1 MDGLKKAKSF
11 VSYIFYII
19 IVVVIID
26 VAVLRNFYGFGYH
39 RDYKEDNI
47 QRYPAP
53 YVMFTGK
60 PNAGGHNELGF
71 SGPSL
76 KDAGP
81 DDFTIAFFGGST
93 GYMGE
98 PPIAK
103 VIEAE
108 LKKILNVNVF
118 VANYSVVGSNHRQH
132 LHAIIEYLPKF
143 RPDLVIFYGGY
154 NETISSAYY
163 DPRPGYPYNFFYRA
177 ETGPLVKLLIQNS
190 SIIGEIDKKYGL
202 FTGLNKLRME
212 QQPLSDDWNNRIA
225 DKYFETI
232 ELANRVAGSMDSR
245 HCVRTRFLSFYQP
258 YQVPKEFL
266 STHEKIRRHASA
278 LEYAS
283 DVSSEY
289 DTLGKN
295 VFVDIVHVKQE
306 ANDLMGKKIAVIIA
320 EKLRKGVLS
329 DCRLSGDMAAKSSA
343 K

>member
-1 MDGLKKAKSF
+1 MNGLKKVGSF
-11 VSYIFYII
+11 VSYIFYLVI
-19 IVVVIID
+19 IVLIID

-47 QRYPAP
+47 QRFPAP

-60 PNAGGHNELGF
+60 PNEGGHNELGF
-71 SGPSL
+71 LGPSL

-81 DDFTIAFFGGST
+81 GDFTIAFFGGST

-103 VIEAE
+103 VIETE

-132 LHAIIEYLPKF
+132 LHGILEYLPNFK
-143 RPDLVIFYGGY
+143 PDLVIFYGGY

-177 ETGPLVKLLIQNS
+177 ETSPFMKLLIQNS
-190 SIIGEIDKKYGL
+190 SIVGELDKKYGW
-202 FTGLNKLRME
+202 FTGLDKLRMM
-212 QQPLSDDWNNRIA
+212 QQPFSDSWNNRIA

-232 ELANRVAGSMDSR
+232 ELANTVASSMESH
-245 HCVRTRFLSFYQP
+245 HCGKTKFLSFYQP
-258 YQVPKEFL
+258 YQVPKEFQL
-266 STHEKIRRHASA
+266 THEKIKRQVNA
-278 LEYAS
+278 LEYAL
-283 DVSSEY
+283 DVSSEF
-289 DTLGKN
+289 DTLGNN

-306 ANDLMGKKIAVIIA
+306 ANDLMGKRIAIIIA
-320 EKLRKGVLS
+320 EKLRKGGLS
-329 DCRLSGDMAAKSSA
+329 DCRLSSN
-343 K
+343 